1 MKTSI
6 RSPFVYATLLI
17 CATALG
23 QNGVHDLTFGTNGYT
38 ILDPT
43 SDYDW
48 PKDMAMDLMNRPI
61 IAGHNSGP
69 VNTVCWVCRLQPD
82 GAADASFGPNGCR
95 IVNLCTSS
103 DGLAAI
109 SVLSDGRIMGIGNES
124 WGQFSITLDQTVIF
138 RLNVDGTLD
147 TTWAQTGMKFI
158 TFNNWD
164 LWSVDMAIDPAGGV
178 VALGRYAPGGLER
191 TVLWRHHPSGDL
203 DTTFNNGTSKV
214 VIEPLGAS
222 SWVEYRSLGLLSDG
236 RIVIAGREEIYN
248 SGITTRWNAV
258 RCYMPDGSVDSSF
271 ATNGLLLDTIA
282 GSALLNDHGM
292 LVQPDDAI
300 MMYGNWSDGT
310 NYRVAACR
318 FMPDGTP
325 DPSFGTNGRSVM
337 LTANYGPSIG
347 RGALL
352 PDGRLALPNIYLNNC
367 GTLVVNND
375 GSHDLTFGTNG
386 LATGSQ
392 SHRARVLA
400 AQGDSAIVVA
410 TMPQGTETIG
420 VLRYSAYQLPLDIGS
435 HQGTDPLTLWPIPS
449 DGQDVRLIAKDDVLR
464 SSQVTVLDIQGRRQP
479 ITTRYDGGRIVLL
492 GSSHLPKGSYIVR
505 VSSSK
510 GSWASRM
517 IID

>member
-23 QNGVHDLTFGTNGYT
+23 QNGVHDLSFGVNGYT
-38 ILDPT
+38 IIDPT
-43 SDYDW
+43 TDGDL

-61 IAGHNSGP
+61 IAGSNYGP

-103 DGLAAI
+103 DGLGAI

-124 WGQFSITLDQTVIF
+124 WGQFSTTLDQTVIF

-147 TTWAQTGMKFI
+147 TTWAHTGKKFI

-164 LWSVDMAIDPAGGV
+164 LWSVDMAIDPAEGV

-203 DTTFNNGTSKV
+203 DTTFNNGTGKV
-214 VIEPLGAS
+214 VIEPIGGS
-222 SWVEYRSLGLLSDG
+222 SWLEYRSLGLLSDG

-282 GSALLNDHGM
+282 GSAFYDDHGM
-292 LVQPDDAI
+292 LVQSDDAI
-300 MMYGNWSDGT
+300 MMYGTLVESGDF
-310 NYRVAACR
+310 YASACR
-318 FMPDGTP
+318 FLPNGTL
-325 DPSFGTNGRSVM
+325 DLSFGTVGRSVM
-337 LTANYGPSIG
+337 LTANYGPSLG
-347 RGALL
+347 RGVVM
-352 PDGRLALPNIYLNNC
+352 PDGRLALPNTYLYNC
-367 GTLVVNND
+367 GTLVVNYD

-392 SHRARVLA
+392 SQRARVLA

-410 TMPQGTETIG
+410 TNPQATETIG
-420 VLRYSAYQLPLDIGS
+420 VLRYSAYQLPMDIGS
-435 HQGTDPLTLWPIPS
+435 HQGTDPLALWPIPS
-449 DGQDVRLIAKDDVLR
+449 DGQDVRLIANDDVLR

-505 VSSSK
+505 VSYSK